1 MPVEQVHGRSVRV
14 IAPPTSARA
23 RRGLVALAVAGACV
37 LAAPRPARAGEKIA
51 VLVLATSDKDND
63 LADNL
68 TEVIIAY
75 AAQHGG
81 FEIAGKEEFRA
92 RLGVESERRAQ
103 ACLDDIACLG
113 RAGVSLGVRRIVA
126 GSVGTRGSKVLFNL
140 NLDNVQ
146 DGRVETRVFRL
157 VEGGVENLIKAVQ
170 DAASELFRPR
180 VEPGKIQV
188 ASDPA
193 GARVA
198 IDNAY
203 LGITPLIS
211 PTLVAGKHDVRV
223 EATDRFPWTSRVDV
237 RPGEE
242 LQIKLTP
249 DNLPRRRRWPANT
262 AYVSTGLAAIA
273 LAAGTFLGVISQLQ
287 PNGDSRQAA
296 MQDLEQK
303 RDFARAAN
311 ISFIVSGTMAAVA
324 LFHFI
329 RYQDDIFGRTERYE
343 DAP

>member
-1 MPVEQVHGRSVRV
+1 MK
-14 IAPPTSARA
+14 
-23 RRGLVALAVAGACV
+23 RGATVGLLLAGAFL
-37 LAAPRPARAGEKIA
+37 LAAPTRAVAGEKIA
-51 VLVLATSDKDND
+51 VLVLATAEKDAD

-81 FEIAGKEEFRA
+81 FEMAGKEEFRA
-92 RLGVESERRAQ
+92 RLGVESERRTQ
-103 ACLDDIACLG
+103 ACLDDISCLG

-126 GSVGTRGSKVLFNL
+126 GSVGTRGKQVLFNL
-140 NLDNVQ
+140 NLNNVQ
-146 DGRVETRVFRL
+146 DGKVENRVFRL

-170 DAASELFRPR
+170 EASSELFRPR
-180 VEPGKIQV
+180 AEPGKISV
-188 ASDPA
+188 ASEPE

-211 PTLVAGKHDVRV
+211 PTLVAGKHNVRV